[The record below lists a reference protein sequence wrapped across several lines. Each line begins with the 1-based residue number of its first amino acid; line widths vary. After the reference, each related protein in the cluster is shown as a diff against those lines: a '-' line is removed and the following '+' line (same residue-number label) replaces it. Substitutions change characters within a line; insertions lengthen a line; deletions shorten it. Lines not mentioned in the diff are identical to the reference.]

1 MRVLHEALNAGGE
14 LHRDVVP
21 PRCRIHGKETVEAVE
36 KTWKTLG
43 KTHGSYENHGGTHGF
58 FDNGPMETWENSMK
72 LMEKQSM
79 ETWGGYWGEYGK
91 MMYCLQVKL

>member
-1 MRVLHEALNAGGE
+1 M
-14 LHRDVVP
+14 
-21 PRCRIHGKETVEAVE
+21 GKTVEAVE

-72 LMEKQSM
+72 LMGKQSM

-91 MMYCLQVKL
+91 IMYCLQVKL